1 MIELCKLI
9 REMKCVL
16 YGNGESEPL
25 PEACAQLTEE
35 FFKENTMRLL
45 VLCLPKLN
53 LEVNMNLFYR
63 EECYTVFQLDD
74 IIELTIEFKFG
85 MFLLCLY
92 AWIFYDSLGLRVL
105 SLLNVYPFCI
115 EHVSQLN
122 YICIFQN
129 GNYIQ

>member
-45 VLCLPKLN
+45 VLCLPKLK

-63 EECYTVFQLDD
+63 EECYTVSQLDD

-92 AWIFYDSLGLRVL
+92 A
-105 SLLNVYPFCI
+105 
-115 EHVSQLN
+115 
-122 YICIFQN
+122 
-129 GNYIQ
+129 